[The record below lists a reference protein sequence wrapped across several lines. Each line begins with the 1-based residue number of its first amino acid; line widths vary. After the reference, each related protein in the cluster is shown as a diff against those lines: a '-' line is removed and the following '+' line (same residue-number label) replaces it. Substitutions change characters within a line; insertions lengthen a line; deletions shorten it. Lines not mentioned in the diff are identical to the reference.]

1 MASLRPLLFRWRS
14 LDKQGGLTAI
24 ETGQSSVPAKQYAE
38 AIDEIK
44 RLQRLLGQM
53 ASDNALL
60 REAVEIMTG
69 KKMDCALSLIRAGKS
84 VSHVCR
90 VLRLARSNVCR
101 LLHRAADWQDGRHC
115 RQQRRD
121 LISDQD
127 LLERIK
133 AVLGK
138 FPCFGY
144 KRIRV
149 LPNCGMPS
157 IGIRH
162 VLCKLM
168 YRIVE
173 SSKPEPGGCSAI
185 ENAQPE

>member
-1 MASLRPLLFRWRS
+1 
-14 LDKQGGLTAI
+14 
-24 ETGQSSVPAKQYAE
+24 
-38 AIDEIK
+38 
-44 RLQRLLGQM
+44 
-53 ASDNALL
+53 
-60 REAVEIMTG
+60 
-69 KKMDCALSLIRAGKS
+69 MDCALSRIRAGKS

-149 LPNCGMPS
+149 LPTVACQAEESAMSCANLYTELSNHPS
-157 IGIRH
+157 LSRGD
-162 VLCKLM
+162 V
-168 YRIVE
+168 
-173 SSKPEPGGCSAI
+173 PP
-185 ENAQPE
+185 